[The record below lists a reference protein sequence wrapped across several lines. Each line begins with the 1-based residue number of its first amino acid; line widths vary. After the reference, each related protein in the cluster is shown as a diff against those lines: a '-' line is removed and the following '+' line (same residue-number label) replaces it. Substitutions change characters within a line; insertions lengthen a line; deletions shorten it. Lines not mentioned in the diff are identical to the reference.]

1 RCGDLAVLGNRSS
14 AGSGTSR
21 HDGYVVGCQI
31 RASLPPRLRRPILP
45 MIVMTVAAGLAGRVG
60 QSEQHVQFLKAYG
73 LGQVESRHLGMH
85 IITVS
90 QTDETPPGSK

>member
-1 RCGDLAVLGNRSS
+1 
-14 AGSGTSR
+14 
-21 HDGYVVGCQI
+21 
-31 RASLPPRLRRPILP
+31 
-45 MIVMTVAAGLAGRVG
+45 MIVMTVAAGLAGRVS
-60 QSEQHVQFLKAYG
+60 QSEQHVKFLKAYG